1 MNRSRFTYLVAL
13 AITGLT
19 VFAPLGSET
28 QVVLKNIKGKVEIK
42 SPGATAWTAVSEGL
56 SIGTLTTISTGF
68 DSSVTI
74 AMDKNTVFVQ
84 PLTRMTIDKL
94 VEDKGTVS
102 TNCYLRVGSVKASV
116 KSAEGVKQDFKV
128 QSPYSTASV
137 RGTGFDFDGLNLEV
151 LEGLVA
157 LLPEGA
163 EEGDEF
169 LVPAGYSAVLT
180 VGADGKVGGT
190 TSSDRDS
197 LRSGSTVTTS
207 DSGTAAGEFRRDR
220 DDAGIQYGSVTVTI
234 EPPPAAE

>member
-1 MNRSRFTYLVAL
+1 MNRARFTYLVAL

-19 VFAPLGSET
+19 VFAPLASEP

-42 SPGATAWTAVSEGL
+42 APGATAWTAASESV

-68 DSSVTI
+68 DSSVNI
-74 AMDKNTVFVQ
+74 VMDKNTVFVQ

-94 VEDKGTVS
+94 VEDKGAVS
-102 TNCYLRVGSVKASV
+102 TNLYLRVGSVKASV

-128 QSPYSTASV
+128 RSPYSTASV
-137 RGTGFDFDGLNLEV
+137 RGTGFDFDGLILEV
-151 LEGLVA
+151 FEGLVA
-157 LLPEGA
+157 LQPEGA

-180 VGADGKVGGT
+180 VGSDGKVDGT
-190 TSSDRDS
+190 LSSDRDS

-207 DSGTAAGEFRRDR
+207 DSGTAAGDSRRGR
-220 DDAGIQYGSVTVTI
+220 NDAAI
-234 EPPPAAE
+234 EPPAQPIVEN